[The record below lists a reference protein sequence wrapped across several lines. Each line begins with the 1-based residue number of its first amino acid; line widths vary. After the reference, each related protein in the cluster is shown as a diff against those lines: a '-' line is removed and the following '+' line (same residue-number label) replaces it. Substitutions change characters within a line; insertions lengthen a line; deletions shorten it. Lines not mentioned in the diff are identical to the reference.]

1 MLYENELILENIR
14 KQDRDTLDYVYKK
27 FYPTIR
33 NFVCVNS
40 GNEEDAEDIF
50 QDSIIV
56 LYKKIRDNELEL
68 QCSFKTFLFSVS
80 KNLWLKE
87 LDKRKIARDKVEL
100 VEDFASI
107 EPQEEVKVDG
117 DDRYNL
123 YQKHFAGLSDKCQEL
138 LKLYYSKM
146 PLKEIAEQ
154 LGFSSEKYAK
164 KRKYQCKEN
173 LIKRIKSDPNY
184 QNY

>member
-1 MLYENELILENIR
+1 MQYENELLLENIR
-14 KQDRDTLDYVYKK
+14 KQDRDTLVYIYKK
-27 FYPTIR
+27 FFPTIR

-56 LYKKIRDNELEL
+56 LYKKIRDNDLEL

-87 LDKRKIARDKVEL
+87 LDKRKIVRDKVEL
-100 VEDFASI
+100 VEDFANI
-107 EPQEEVKVDG
+107 EPQDEVKVDT
-117 DDRYNL
+117 DENYNL
-123 YQKHFAGLSDKCQEL
+123 YQKHFAELSDKCQEL
-138 LKLYYSKM
+138 LKLYYSKVS
-146 PLKEIAEQ
+146 LKEIAQ
-154 LGFSSEKYAK
+154 KLGFSSEKYAK

-184 QNY
+184 VN